1 MPFVKSFLRHAGN
14 FETTAFISHISWERA
29 RTTFA
34 NVCTWIPKKKA
45 DTPRGRTADR
55 YAANASKRVVWRS
68 DGAGETYS
76 GTIVS
81 YSITTQ
87 VINLAKPSFEAAFGT
102 LSARC
107 RLCRCCCCLLRG
119 KAVYH
124 FGPCSNQSSV
134 QLITVP
140 CFIGRKKGGGEV
152 IQHSHTIKKH
162 FKLRKKEQEKKEKI
176 LKSDCKI
183 RAIGAIT
190 PHVLISW
197 GCKST
202 YWSLKGSKPASLLSK
217 ENKV

>member
-29 RTTFA
+29 WTTFA
-34 NVCTWIPKKKA
+34 NGCTWIPKKKA

-140 CFIGRKKGGGEV
+140 CFMGRKRVGGLYSIRIRLKSTSSYV
-152 IQHSHTIKKH
+152 KRSKK
-162 FKLRKKEQEKKEKI
+162 RKKKFWNLIAKYARLAQ
-176 LKSDCKI
+176 SH
-183 RAIGAIT
+183 RTFRFRGGANLHT
-190 PHVLISW
+190 
-197 GCKST
+197 G
-202 YWSLKGSKPASLLSK
+202 A
-217 ENKV
+217 